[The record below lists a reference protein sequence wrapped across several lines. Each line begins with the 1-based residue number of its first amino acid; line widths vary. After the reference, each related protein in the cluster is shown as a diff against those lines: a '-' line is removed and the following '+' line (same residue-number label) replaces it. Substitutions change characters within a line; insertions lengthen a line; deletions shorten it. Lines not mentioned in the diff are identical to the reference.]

1 METDAGSRLKMS
13 AGSVAFEHYFDIYA
27 DDMSSEWAF
36 TVLSNSSG
44 KEYVVSK
51 DNDYGLRCTCPDFM
65 YRRLRGRVGVPLGD
79 EASYCKH
86 IRLVLDNLDS
96 VVELFVAWGEKEK
109 VNAAVDHVRDLQNR
123 EVFLHG

>member
-1 METDAGSRLKMS
+1 MS
-13 AGSVAFEHYFDIYA
+13 AGSVGFEHYFDIYA

-65 YRRLRGRVGVPLGD
+65 YRRLRGRVGVPIDD
-79 EASYCKH
+79 EDSHCKH
-86 IRLVLDNLDS
+86 IRAALENLDEI
-96 VVELFVAWGEKEK
+96 VEHFIAIALVEEEK
-109 VNAAVDHVRDLQNR
+109 VNAAVDHIHDLQAR
-123 EVFLHG
+123 EVFVHG